1 MLQLV
6 PSCTPALMTERWTVL
21 IVEDEPILRDLMRRI
36 LEKQDYRVL
45 VAENGA
51 SAVDVARAH
60 TEGIDLLITD
70 IVMPGVDGFDV
81 AAQLTEIHP
90 TLRVLFLTGYSADS
104 QYVNP
109 TTGVRRQRRTAKTVY
124 PGYPSRPDRRP
135 LPHASPPSGVTPS
148 CGSHR

>member
-36 LEKQDYRVL
+36 LEKRDYRVL

-51 SAVDVARAH
+51 SAVDVARAQ

-70 IVMPGVDGFDV
+70 IVMPGVDGFEV
-81 AAQLTEIHP
+81 ADQLTDIHP
-90 TLRVLFLTGYSADS
+90 TLRVLFLTGYAADS
-104 QYVNP
+104 EYVN
-109 TTGVRRQRRTAKTVY
+109 
-124 PGYPSRPDRRP
+124 DRLESDQSAMLLKPFTQAALLDRIED
-135 LPHASPPSGVTPS
+135 LFHTPS
-148 CGSHR
+148 LRLV

>member
-6 PSCTPALMTERWTVL
+6 PSCAPVLMTERWTVL

-36 LEKQDYRVL
+36 LEKRDYRVL

-51 SAVDVARAH
+51 NAVDIARAH

-81 AAQLTEIHP
+81 ADQLTEIHP
-90 TLRVLFLTGYSADS
+90 MLRVLFLTGYAADS
-104 QYVNP
+104 EYVH
-109 TTGVRRQRRTAKTVY
+109 
-124 PGYPSRPDRRP
+124 DRLESDDGALLRKP
-135 LPHASPPSGVTPS
+135 FSQTSLIDQIEDLFHTRSLRLV
-148 CGSHR
+148 

>member
-6 PSCTPALMTERWTVL
+6 PSCAPVVMTERWTVL

-51 SAVDVARAH
+51 NAVDIAKSH

-81 AAQLTEIHP
+81 ADQLTEIHP
-90 TLRVLFLTGYSADS
+90 MLRVLFLSGYAADS
-104 QYVNP
+104 EYVNDRLESDHGALLRKP
-109 TTGVRRQRRTAKTVY
+109 FSQTALIDHIEDLV
-124 PGYPSRPDRRP
+124 
-135 LPHASPPSGVTPS
+135 HTPS
-148 CGSHR
+148 LRLV

>member
-6 PSCTPALMTERWTVL
+6 PSCAPVLMTERWTVL

-36 LEKQDYRVL
+36 LEKRDYRVL

-51 SAVDVARAH
+51 NAVDIARAH

-81 AAQLTEIHP
+81 ADQLTEIHP
-90 TLRVLFLTGYSADS
+90 MLRVLFLTGYAADS
-104 QYVNP
+104 EYVH
-109 TTGVRRQRRTAKTVY
+109 
-124 PGYPSRPDRRP
+124 DRLESDDGALLRKP
-135 LPHASPPSGVTPS
+135 FSQTSLIDQIEDLFHTPS
-148 CGSHR
+148 LRLV